1 VDYSAPPKQYKGMI
15 MSDNVI
21 KSEDVAPKKTKQA
34 KPKKVAPAEVPSG
47 DKSIVF
53 FESGYSYSLSN
64 GFTFTQE
71 NRMLELSAEEA
82 NRLLAL
88 DNFRLP
94 TDEEKQ
100 MYYNSLEA

>member
-1 VDYSAPPKQYKGMI
+1 
-15 MSDNVI
+15 MSDNVV
-21 KSEDVAPKKTKQA
+21 KSEDVAPKKTKQS
-34 KPKKVAPAEVPSG
+34 KPKKATPSEIPAG
-47 DKSIVF
+47 DKMLVY
-53 FESGYSYSLSN
+53 FESGYAYALSN

-71 NRMLELSAEEA
+71 NKMLELSAEEA
-82 NRLLAL
+82 KRLLAL

>member
-1 VDYSAPPKQYKGMI
+1 MT
-15 MSDNVI
+15 DNIV
-21 KSEDVAPKKTKQA
+21 KSEDVNQKKTKQI
-34 KPKKVAPAEVPSG
+34 KTKKITSSEITSD
-47 DKSIVF
+47 DKLIVY
-53 FESGYSYSLSN
+53 FESGYAYALPN

-71 NRMLELSAEEA
+71 NKMLELSVEEA
-82 NRLLAL
+82 KRLLTL